1 MCKVKITVL
10 NKLKNPEAL
19 REFGNDL
26 EEECPF
32 FKVGQE
38 FISENVQNPEGFC
51 NWAWADIHK
60 DVAILTFGGNA
71 PWIKREGTI
80 ISCCTNGLR
89 PVVFKIER
97 IEE

>member
-32 FKVGQE
+32 FKVGKNSSAKM
-38 FISENVQNPEGFC
+38 FKSPKDFVTGRGPIS
-51 NWAWADIHK
+51 I
-60 DVAILTFGGNA
+60 
-71 PWIKREGTI
+71 RM
-80 ISCCTNGLR
+80 
-89 PVVFKIER
+89 
-97 IEE
+97 